1 MNILIALYN
10 SAYEDIY
17 GNADDEYLAL
27 LAQKTMQFV
36 RAPDENVFIAPL
48 NLIEIIVSGLC
59 EWWMPKHAYEVLND
73 IVMGVIYAPLLFV
86 AAFFETR
93 KASDIRRNRA
103 RGEEDDDVVEEWE
116 QMAHEVDFESEGWAK
131 KCEAAK
137 PNVEEE
143 PAIVEVKKLRS
154 EIDDLKALLT
164 EVTKAV
170 GGDGKVSRKG
180 PKEEESLL
188 GDTQVEE
195 SDSKGKNKA
204 GSSSSGAE

>member
-1 MNILIALYN
+1 
-10 SAYEDIY
+10 
-17 GNADDEYLAL
+17 
-27 LAQKTMQFV
+27 MQFV

-48 NLIEIIVSGLC
+48 NLIEIVVSGLC

-73 IVMGVIYAPLLFV
+73 LVMGIIYAPLLFV

-93 KASDIRRNRA
+93 KAADIRRNRA
-103 RGEEDDDVVEEWE
+103 RGEEDDDIVEEWE

-154 EIDDLKALLT
+154 EIDELKSLIT
-164 EVTKAV
+164 QFTKSV
-170 GGDGKVSRKG
+170 GAGNGQI
-180 PKEEESLL
+180 KEEDLL
-188 GDTQVEE
+188 EDTQVEE
-195 SDSKGKNKA
+195 SDSKGKDKA
-204 GSSSSGAE
+204 GSSSSGAD